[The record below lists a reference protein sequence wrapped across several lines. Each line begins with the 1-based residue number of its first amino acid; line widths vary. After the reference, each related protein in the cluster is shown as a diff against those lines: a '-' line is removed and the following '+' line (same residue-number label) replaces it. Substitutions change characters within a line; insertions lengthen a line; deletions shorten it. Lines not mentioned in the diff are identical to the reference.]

1 MDRTNSKTLSRFM
14 ILAFVGLAFAFG
26 GAMLMGSHEGA
37 LFADMAVS

>member
-1 MDRTNSKTLSRFM
+1 MNQANSKTLSRLM

-26 GAMLMGSHEGA
+26 ASMLMGSHDGA